1 MRRPLTGALLGI
13 VVGVAVAV
21 LLQQH
26 GIWPLDKLGL
36 FLFPAITGLL
46 GMLATTVGRVGDT
59 WSATAVIALVL
70 TLGMAIWGLTGLTE
84 IGENGQLNGGCTVEA
99 SSDIDDT
106 LVTDTSRGNPFSIDP
121 DGGLNWV
128 ATSPGP
134 IQDHTWEIWI
144 DVGGFPVTI
153 DSGGDPN
160 TDGDPDNT
168 GDVSDVTEYS
178 GEQGI
183 PIDELRGVFEVGGDI
198 SGDGGA
204 CDGFGF
210 VELVSEPLET
220 ITAKIALGVAVLA
233 LIGLMVAALTGREV
247 EPVTVEGR
255 HQEPL

>member
-1 MRRPLTGALLGI
+1 MRRPLTGALLGV

-36 FLFPAITGLL
+36 FLLPAITGLF

-59 WSATAVIALVL
+59 WSATAVIALIL

-99 SSDIDDT
+99 SSDIDAT
-106 LVTDTSRGNPFSIDP
+106 VVTDTSRGNPFSIDP
-121 DGGLNWV
+121 DGGLSWV
-128 ATSPGP
+128 ATSQGV
-134 IQDHTWEIWI
+134 IMDHTYEIWV
-144 DVGGFPVTI
+144 DVGGFPVPI
-153 DSGGDPN
+153 DEGGDPN

-168 GDVSDVTEYS
+168 GDEPNVTEYS
-178 GEQGI
+178 EEQGI

-198 SGDGGA
+198 SGEGGA
-204 CDGFGF
+204 CNGFAF
-210 VELVSEPLET
+210 VEVVSEPFET

-247 EPVTVEGR
+247 ERVTVEGR
-255 HQEPL
+255 HERPL